1 MQVRSGGVSTVHATI
16 AELGD
21 RTAGDGVT
29 VRGKELPVDAT
40 VAAAR
45 ALFASSSVQLVP
57 LLDGAAYAGSVT
69 RDDIA
74 DAADVDPIAPY
85 ATTKPPTAT
94 ASTPIGEA
102 VAILNADGGYRLVVL
117 GDDQTTYVGLVCLHR
132 DRTKLCIDAECHPP
146 SVG

>member
-94 ASTPIGEA
+94 ASTPIAEA
-102 VAILNADGGYRLVVL
+102 VADPQRRRRL
-117 GDDQTTYVGLVCLHR
+117 
-132 DRTKLCIDAECHPP
+132 P
-146 SVG
+146 SGRAR

>member
-1 MQVRSGGVSTVHATI
+1 VSTVHATI

-40 VAAAR
+40 VAAGR
-45 ALFASSSVQLVP
+45 VLFGSSSVQLIP

-69 RDDIA
+69 RDDIT
-74 DAADVDPIAPY
+74 DAADADPIAPY

-94 ASTPIGEA
+94 ASTPIAEA
-102 VAILNADGGYRLVVL
+102 VAILNADGGHRLVVL

-132 DRTKLCIDAECHPP
+132 DRTKLCIDAECHTP
-146 SVG
+146 

>member
-1 MQVRSGGVSTVHATI
+1 VGYPEGVSTVHATI

-40 VAAAR
+40 VAAGR

-57 LLDGAAYAGSVT
+57 LLDGDAYAGAVT

-74 DAADVDPIAPY
+74 AAGDDEPISAY
-85 ATTKPPTAT
+85 ATRSAPTVI
-94 ASTPIGEA
+94 ASTPIAEA
-102 VAILNADGGYRLVVL
+102 VAILNADGGRRLVVL
-117 GDDQTTYVGLVCLHR
+117 GDDRTTYVGLVCLHR
-132 DRTKLCIDAECHPP
+132 DRTKLCIDAECHTP
-146 SVG
+146 

>member
-1 MQVRSGGVSTVHATI
+1 VRRYPVFVSTIHATI

-45 ALFASSSVQLVP
+45 ALFASSSVQLIP
-57 LLDGAAYAGSVT
+57 LLDGAAYVGSVT

-85 ATTKPPTAT
+85 ATTKAPTAT

-102 VAILNADGGYRLVVL
+102 VAILNADGGHRLVVL
-117 GDDQTTYVGLVCLHR
+117 GDDQTTYVGLVCLHH
-132 DRTKLCIDAECHPP
+132 DRTTLCIDAEHHAP
-146 SVG
+146 